1 MCKLRAHVTQPA
13 ETDHANLLAF
23 GDAPVAHGRICCDA
37 SAEERCGPGE
47 IEVGGD
53 SQNEVFIDDDAIG
66 VATVGDASE
75 VLVRGV
81 EGERQVRAEILKP
94 NLAPGAGAVRVDEA
108 ADRGELAGL
117 VLGNCCANFGDTPD
131 DLMAWDNRVD
141 SGHELAPLVA
151 DRMEIRV
158 ADAAEQDFNLNVVFG
173 WVPTRDRCGGK
184 RRCRT
189 PSGVS
194 LRVVHNLCSCY
205 FPFRPLA

>member
-13 ETDHANLLAF
+13 ETDHAF
-23 GDAPVAHGRICCDA
+23 GDAPVALGRICCDA
-37 SAEERCGPGE
+37 SAEERYGPGE

-66 VATVGDASE
+66 VVTVGDASE

-117 VLGNCCANFGDTPD
+117 VLGNC
-131 DLMAWDNRVD
+131 
-141 SGHELAPLVA
+141 
-151 DRMEIRV
+151 
-158 ADAAEQDFNLNVVFG
+158 
-173 WVPTRDRCGGK
+173 
-184 RRCRT
+184 
-189 PSGVS
+189 
-194 LRVVHNLCSCY
+194 
-205 FPFRPLA
+205 